1 MVDDMTDTTG
11 PTLSERARYLAG
23 FKGDKNVLGDVPA
36 SLLTDLAAALDAQA
50 ALIKELAEELGSVAY
65 LKITNS
71 NGKEVVEDSLF
82 EIRKV
87 VRRVLDR
94 LTKYKA
100 AQP

>member
-50 ALIKELAEELGSVAY
+50 ALVKELAEALEG
-65 LKITNS
+65 
-71 NGKEVVEDSLF
+71 
-82 EIRKV
+82 V
-87 VRRVLDR
+87 VRVADR
-94 LTKYKA
+94 KTNEFDAARAALTKYKA
-100 AQP
+100 RAAGMSSGQSR